1 MVCNSYSVLLHYTKL
16 ISTHVTKS
24 RHSEALTLFQHIHSM
39 LLLPLDPHLVSLTLK
54 SCTALNLPR
63 LGTSLHAH
71 AAKSGSLSNPFVSS
85 ALLNLYG
92 TCLSLSMAHNLFLQT
107 QPRNV
112 VVWNAI
118 IALHAHHHNLP
129 QALHLFHSL
138 DTAPTDSTFNPIIA
152 ALAATSHPF
161 QSIAF
166 YRKMLDRNLKP
177 RLITLLS
184 LLPAC
189 VSLAALNLIKEI
201 HAYALRN
208 SIHPHR
214 QLSSALVEAYGR
226 CGSLAYSTLLFWR
239 MRDEDKDVVAW
250 SSLISACAFH
260 GQAEAALEI
269 FRRMEAAGVR
279 PDGVAF
285 LGVLKACSHAGLADE
300 ALCCFARMRGGCHGV
315 EPGSDHYSC
324 LVDVLGRAGRLQE
337 AYEVI
342 RGMPVMVTAKAWGAL
357 LGACRN
363 FGELRL
369 AEVAATAL
377 AQVEPEN
384 AANYVLL
391 GKMYASVGRME
402 EAQKVR
408 REMKERGV
416 RAAPGSSWVWTRV
429 SSLVVEVIPRGFER
443 LDSIK
448 VPDH

>member
-1 MVCNSYSVLLHYTKL
+1 MVSNSPTHHLLLHYTKL
-16 ISTHVTKS
+16 ISSHVTHS
-24 RHSEALTLFQHIHSM
+24 RHALALSLFHHVHSTLR
-39 LLLPLDPHLVSLTLK
+39 LPLDPHLLSLTLK
-54 SCTALNLPR
+54 SCTALNLP
-63 LGTSLHAH
+63 LLATSLHAH
-71 AAKSGSLSNPFVSS
+71 AAKSALLANPFVAS
-85 ALLNLYG
+85 ALLHLYG
-92 TCLSLSMAHNLFLQT
+92 TRLSLPLAHALFLQT
-107 QPRNV
+107 PPPHRNV

-118 IALHAHHHNLP
+118 ISLHAHHHNLP
-129 QALHLFHSL
+129 QALRLFRSL

-152 ALAATSHPF
+152 ALAAADPF
-161 QSIAF
+161 RSLSF
-166 YRKMLDRNLKP
+166 YRGMLELNLKP

-189 VSLAALNLIKEI
+189 VSLAALNLIKEV
-201 HAYALRN
+201 HGYAVRN

-226 CGSLAYSTLLFWR
+226 CGSLRCSSSVFWR
-239 MRDEDKDVVAW
+239 MRDGDRDVVAW

-260 GQAEAALEI
+260 GEAEAALEI

-300 ALCCFARMRGGCHGV
+300 ALRCFARMREGCGV

-324 LVDVLGRAGRLQE
+324 LVDVLGRAGRLRE

-342 RGMPVMVTAKAWGAL
+342 KGMPVMVTAKAWGAL

-369 AEVAATAL
+369 AEVAAQAL
-377 AQVEPEN
+377 AEVEPGN

-402 EAQKVR
+402 EAQRVR
-408 REMKERGV
+408 REMRERGV
-416 RAAPGSSWVWTRV
+416 RAAAGSSWVV
-429 SSLVVEVIPRGFER
+429 YSEV
-443 LDSIK
+443 
-448 VPDH
+448 